1 MVSAERVNLPMAR
14 LESMEPTASNEAR
27 TVVMEG
33 TVVTVVKVLGAAMVA
48 VVPQGGAAMAA
59 GEAMDQTPIEKKG

>member
-1 MVSAERVNLPMAR
+1 M
-14 LESMEPTASNEAR
+14 ASNEAR